1 MRKILKE
8 KVDKR
13 IRDQFFK
20 ISDDYGRFHEIF
32 INVLEDEKT
41 NASNEIRS
49 HIISKTREKTWDFL
63 GKLKEFNSKII
74 QEARPNKVELVDS
87 PLSSKDP
94 KDMRGKIQDLVK
106 DEINRNIPLEKEE
119 LTAFA
124 SSYIEKSFYRIL
136 HEKIQEKKEIVRV
149 KFKKRKNFNEVP
161 AFDMKT
167 NLKSF
172 IDKVEMN

>member
-20 ISDDYGRFHEIF
+20 LSDDFGRLNEIF
-32 INVLEDEKT
+32 INVLEDEKA
-41 NASNEIRS
+41 NSSNEIRS

-74 QEARPNKVELVDS
+74 QEARPNKFELVDS
-87 PLSSKDP
+87 PLTSKDQ
-94 KDMRGKIQDLVK
+94 KDMRGKIQDLIK
-106 DEINRNIPLEKEE
+106 DEINRNIQLEKEE
-119 LTAFA
+119 LKAFA
-124 SSYIEKSFYRIL
+124 SNCIEKSFYRVL
-136 HEKIQEKKEIVRV
+136 HEKIQEKKEIIHL
-149 KFKKRKNFNEVP
+149 KYKNRKTLDEVP

-172 IDKVEMN
+172 IDKLEMN